1 MTTENLSVSASQVT
15 LTFSPDENIQRAFI
29 KLSAGVKT
37 IIRSSNFNVMQE
49 ACMEEAKSPKNIVSK
64 NLITTTEQ
72 VNKTFDDLFLTLTKN
87 NHWNFLDTRM
97 MEAMVTASMVP
108 AAQQSLKNFKNTFFS
123 MKLDEVL
130 PDVPVIALKPNHT
143 ILREVLDKD
152 WLLVQLA
159 PLNISHISE
168 IGQTTFNKLYNLSV
182 KELMRQF
189 QFDGIYQAVFT
200 KGMPTEIIKPLVTL
214 RVWHFKLDEDPLP
227 YSTPQTAGLRKMT
240 LKDIPNALVVTN
252 KYTSQ
257 FEIGQ
262 VFQNE
267 EEFIHWFLPPPKDM
281 HVVTYVVEDSITG
294 NITDMF
300 SFQIP
305 VGDKTPSN
313 VLAIVYTKTPSLGL
327 VVDLLL
333 CAKQHGLSE
342 IFTYQFGL
350 LGGIFDQIFVN
361 NEYIS
366 MLRYFWSSLYLYN
379 YSYPEVYQNKFVLFA
394 CPQRIYIH

>member
-1 MTTENLSVSASQVT
+1 MQKHPYSLPKGFKWVCIHREIDELCQLQETDRLVAAYRSHWYSLHPKIKV
-15 LTFSPDENIQRAFI
+15 LTI
-29 KLSAGVKT
+29 K
-37 IIRSSNFNVMQE
+37 SS
-49 ACMEEAKSPKNIVSK
+49 
-64 NLITTTEQ
+64 TTTMVIWGVRIC
-72 VNKTFDDLFLTLTKN
+72 VNIREKPLT
-87 NHWNFLDTRM
+87 
-97 MEAMVTASMVP
+97 
-108 AAQQSLKNFKNTFFS
+108 
-123 MKLDEVL
+123 
-130 PDVPVIALKPNHT
+130 
-143 ILREVLDKD
+143 
-152 WLLVQLA
+152 LVQLA

-168 IGQTTFNKLYNLSV
+168 IGQTTFNKLHNLSV

-240 LKDIPNALVVTN
+240 LKDIPNVLAVTN

-262 VFQNE
+262 VFQSE
-267 EEFIHWFLPPPKDM
+267 EEFIHWFLPPSKDI

-305 VGDKTPSN
+305 VGDKTPPN
-313 VLAIVYTKTPSLGL
+313 VLAIVNTKTPSLGL

-342 IFTYQFGL
+342 ILTYQFGI
-350 LGGIFDQIFVN
+350 LGGCFEQIFVN

-366 MLRYFWSSLYLYN
+366 MPRYFWFSLYLYN
-379 YSYPEVYQNKFVLFA
+379 YNHPEVDQNKFVLFA
-394 CPQRIYIH
+394 CPQRIRYVH